1 VHDRLRAR
9 AGRDRDARHGAGRDA
24 RGRGD
29 GRHRLSAAAILLVLA
44 AGAAGADPASVAL
57 SLQGDY
63 AYGEYLATE
72 CLTCHQAS
80 GKAEGIP
87 AIVGWDPEFLIRAL
101 VDYKTGA
108 RDHQVMRMA
117 TSVLG
122 DIEIASLA
130 LYLATL
136 EPH

>member
-1 VHDRLRAR
+1 MI
-9 AGRDRDARHGAGRDA
+9 
-24 RGRGD
+24 
-29 GRHRLSAAAILLVLA
+29 AAAILLVLA
-44 AGAAGADPASVAL
+44 AGAAEADPASVAL
-57 SLQGDY
+57 SLEGDT

-87 AIVGWDPEFLIRAL
+87 AIVGWEPEFLIRAL
-101 VDYKTGA
+101 FDYKTGA

-130 LYLATL
+130 AYLSTL